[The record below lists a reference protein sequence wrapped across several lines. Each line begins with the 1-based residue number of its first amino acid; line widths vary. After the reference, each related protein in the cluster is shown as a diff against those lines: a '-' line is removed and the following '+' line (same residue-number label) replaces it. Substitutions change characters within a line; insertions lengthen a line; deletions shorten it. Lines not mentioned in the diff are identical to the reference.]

1 MTARTAK
8 ILKNKKL
15 KKKNRLLKES
25 GAFCN
30 PLFPI
35 CSGRQGG
42 EEGSNATS
50 TENELAVLLF
60 DLIARIM
67 WYHYV
72 NCNCLR

>member
-8 ILKNKKL
+8 VFKNE
-15 KKKNRLLKES
+15 LLKENDT
-25 GAFCN
+25 FCN
-30 PLFPI
+30 PLFPT

-42 EEGSNATS
+42 KEGNNAPRA
-50 TENELAVLLF
+50 ENELAVLIC

-72 NCNCLR
+72 NCNCVP

>member
-8 ILKNKKL
+8 VFTND
-15 KKKNRLLKES
+15 LLKEN
-25 GAFCN
+25 GTFCN
-30 PLFPI
+30 PLFPTH
-35 CSGRQGG
+35 SGRRGG
-42 EEGSNATS
+42 EEGSSAVS
-50 TENELAVLLF
+50 IENELAVLLC